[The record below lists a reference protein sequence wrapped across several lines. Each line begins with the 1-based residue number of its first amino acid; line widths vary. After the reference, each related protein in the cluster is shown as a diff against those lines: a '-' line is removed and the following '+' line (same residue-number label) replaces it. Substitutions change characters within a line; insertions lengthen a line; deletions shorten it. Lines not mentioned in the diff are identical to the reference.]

1 MAKFKSIKYIY
12 ADIKFT
18 IKDQFGYLYLD
29 FYLPDGRRSRGS
41 TRLKVTDENLKVL
54 KKTIIPDIV
63 LGLGKEAPQI
73 DVAKEW
79 TLDDFASEYFELQKT
94 QIRAHTLHKNI
105 LNYNKHISPYFG
117 YKLINTLTPMQF
129 EKWQNKLLLNYKYL
143 TVQRYRSI
151 LYSILEKAYKNDII
165 VKNPLVKVNAP
176 KMQQKA
182 LLEQEESQDPFTQ
195 DEINT
200 IMSHA
205 TGYMAN
211 FIKIML
217 STGMRPGEIIALK
230 WSDIDFNRK
239 IISVTKTRLRSPRK
253 NEVAIDGPVKTN
265 AGKRSI
271 DLFPATEQAFLK
283 QKELTGWQEYIF
295 INPSKR
301 PFYNH
306 DGIGVNFKNLL
317 LKSGVKVRVMYNLR
331 HTFASQ
337 LISNGADIVY
347 VSKTLGHKDVSI
359 TLKIYTKFI
368 KEEDTVRLEKMKII
382 DKFMVKFENDD

>member
-1 MAKFKSIKYIY
+1 MARQSIKYIY

-18 IKDQFGYLYLD
+18 IKEQCGHWYLD
-29 FYLPDGRRSRGS
+29 FYLPDGTRSRG
-41 TRLKVTDENLKVL
+41 TTKLKATEANLQVI
-54 KKTIIPDIV
+54 KKTIIPDII
-63 LGLGKEAPQI
+63 LGLGKEPPIIEEPKEWVLDAF
-73 DVAKEW
+73 AKE
-79 TLDDFASEYFELQKT
+79 FFELQTT
-94 QIRAHTLHKNI
+94 QIRSHTLHNNI
-105 LNYNKHISPYFG
+105 LHYNKHILPYFG
-117 YKLINTLTPMQF
+117 YKLLNAITPF
-129 EKWQNKLLLNYKYL
+129 DLEKWQNKLLLTYKYL

-151 LYSILEKAYKNDII
+151 LYSMFEKAYINDII
-165 VKNPLVKVNAP
+165 TKNPLEKVNAP
-176 KMQQKA
+176 KRLQNAFQ
-182 LLEQEESQDPFTQ
+182 EEESQDPFTQ
-195 DEINT
+195 DEINL
-200 IMSHA
+200 IMSYA

-239 IISVTKTRLRSPRK
+239 IISVTKTRLRSPKK
-253 NEVAIDGPVKTN
+253 NKVVIDGPVKTN
-265 AGKRSI
+265 AGKRGI
-271 DLFPATEQAFLK
+271 DLFPTTEQAFIK

-295 INPSKR
+295 LNPSKR

-306 DGIGVNFKNLL
+306 DVIGVNFKNLL

-368 KEEDTVRLEKMKII
+368 KEEDAVRLEKMTKI